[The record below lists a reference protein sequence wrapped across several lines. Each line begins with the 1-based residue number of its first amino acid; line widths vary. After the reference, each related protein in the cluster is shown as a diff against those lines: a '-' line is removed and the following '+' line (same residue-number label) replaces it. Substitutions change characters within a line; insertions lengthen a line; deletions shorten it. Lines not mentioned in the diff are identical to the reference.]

1 MAHEYAKEAKALHE
15 KKLKSYGKDDKALGS
30 KDKAKNR
37 AGFDALNTNEQA
49 GMRPLNK
56 PASMSDETNPRI
68 MRKKGGKVVGA
79 QSLKRLDKAPRKGK
93 AVGGQMMGTGQRI
106 GAIPSPQTQQENFDP
121 QLRGRPGETAPGT
134 MRKKGGKVMGG
145 QQDYEARSHESQGS
159 QGLRPREGHR
169 KGGKIQDY
177 EARSDDSQGVSGK
190 PVRHSNAKGGSA
202 YHEGHMSKGQKYGAA
217 RTSGETKGELDSAM
231 RALKYGNK
239 KKAEKELGRAQGHTR
254 KTEYYTG
261 RATGGKAEHPDE
273 AEDKALIRKMVKAK
287 DLKMKDGGAAKRK
300 KYEDGGGKLPSPY
313 EAMESAGRLKEIR
326 SKDTREPSESEAA
339 ETYNR
344 EGANAVHDME
354 ARKQGGRTKKATGG
368 AFSDYMG
375 EDSSS
380 HKSGGKSG
388 KGKTTVNVIIGG
400 NPEQQQP
407 QGPNPMALAALLG
420 AARGG
425 AGGPPQQLPPPG
437 AGPQL
442 PPAMAGGPS
451 AAPAMGGALP
461 AMASG
466 AGAMPP
472 GGPMPRKDGGSVQVP
487 YKKPGRKGEYPAM
500 DFGAG
505 GGFGRKQKIDAYGDQ
520 QKK

>member
-30 KDKAKNR
+30 KEKAKNW

-106 GAIPSPQTQQENFDP
+106 GAIPSPQTQQEDFDP
-121 QLRGRPGETAPGT
+121 QLRGAPGQMAPGT
-134 MRKKGGKVMGG
+134 MRK
-145 QQDYEARSHESQGS
+145 R
-159 QGLRPREGHR
+159 
-169 KGGKIQDY
+169 GGKIQDY
-177 EARSDDSQGVSGK
+177 EARSDDSQGVSKK
-190 PVRHSNAKGGSA
+190 PVRHSHAKGGS
-202 YHEGHMSKGQKYGAA
+202 
-217 RTSGETKGELDSAM
+217 
-231 RALKYGNK
+231 
-239 KKAEKELGRAQGHTR
+239 
-254 KTEYYTG
+254 
-261 RATGGKAEHPDE
+261 AEHPDE

-287 DLKMKDGGAAKRK
+287 DLKMKHGGKARK
-300 KYEDGGGKLPSPY
+300 KYEDGGGELPPPDEVAESMGRTGEAKVEEKDKLPS
-313 EAMESAGRLKEIR
+313 AG
-326 SKDTREPSESEAA
+326 EAA
-339 ETYNR
+339 SRSGKYDDR
-344 EGANAVHDME
+344 
-354 ARKQGGRTKKATGG
+354 ARGGRTKKATGG

-388 KGKTTVNVIIGG
+388 KGKTVVNVMIGG

-425 AGGPPQQLPPPG
+425 AGGPPQQLPPPAPGGMTPPAMPQGASPMSPPGGATPPGGMMPPPG
-437 AGPQL
+437 AGP
-442 PPAMAGGPS
+442 M
-451 AAPAMGGALP
+451 MR
-461 AMASG
+461 ASG
-466 AGAMPP
+466 GRAQE
-472 GGPMPRKDGGSVQVP
+472 VQVP

-500 DFGAG
+500 DFGG
-505 GGFGRKQKIDAYGDQ
+505 GGGYGRKQKIDAYGDQ

>member
-30 KDKAKNR
+30 KDKAKNW

-106 GAIPSPQTQQENFDP
+106 GAIPSPQTQQEDFDP
-121 QLRGRPGETAPGT
+121 QLRGVPGQMAPGT
-134 MRKKGGKVMGG
+134 TRKKGGKVMGH
-145 QQDYEARSHESQGS
+145 QQDYESRSHESQGS

-177 EARSDDSQGVSGK
+177 EARSDDSQGVSKK
-190 PVRHSNAKGGSA
+190 PVRHSHAKGGS
-202 YHEGHMSKGQKYGAA
+202 
-217 RTSGETKGELDSAM
+217 
-231 RALKYGNK
+231 
-239 KKAEKELGRAQGHTR
+239 
-254 KTEYYTG
+254 
-261 RATGGKAEHPDE
+261 AEHPDE

-287 DLKMKDGGAAKRK
+287 DLKMKHGGKARK

-354 ARKQGGRTKKATGG
+354 ARKKGGRTKKATGG

>member
-30 KDKAKNR
+30 KEKAKNW

-93 AVGGQMMGTGQRI
+93 AVGGQMMGTGQRV
-106 GAIPSPQTQQENFDP
+106 GAIPSPQTQQEDFDP
-121 QLRGRPGETAPGT
+121 QLRGAPGQMAPGT
-134 MRKKGGKVMGG
+134 MRK
-145 QQDYEARSHESQGS
+145 R
-159 QGLRPREGHR
+159 
-169 KGGKIQDY
+169 GGKIQDY

-261 RATGGKAEHPDE
+261 RATGGKADHPDE

-287 DLKMKDGGAAKRK
+287 DLKMKHGGMARK
-300 KYEDGGGKLPSPY
+300 KYEDGGELPSA
-313 EAMESAGRLKEIR
+313 E
-326 SKDTREPSESEAA
+326 EAA
-339 ETYNR
+339 ERSGKYDDR
-344 EGANAVHDME
+344 
-354 ARKQGGRTKKATGG
+354 ARGGRTKKATGG

-425 AGGPPQQLPPPG
+425 AGGPPPPPPG
-437 AGPQL
+437 A
-442 PPAMAGGPS
+442 
-451 AAPAMGGALP
+451 
-461 AMASG
+461 
-466 AGAMPP
+466 AMPP
-472 GGPMPRKDGGSVQVP
+472 PGGMTPPVMPQGASPMAPPGGATPPGGMMPPPGAMPRKDGGSVQVP